1 MINKS
6 TNHDHRNSCSLCLF
20 AGSTSRSYF
29 PKHSKT
35 MNQQKLTDLAGE
47 LGTIFGS
54 FVGFLIVNAVS
65 SAFFYLII
73 ALMIGIPVTYLQV
86 FGVVLLTSWFFKFI
100 KNILG

>member
-1 MINKS
+1 
-6 TNHDHRNSCSLCLF
+6 
-20 AGSTSRSYF
+20 
-29 PKHSKT
+29 

-47 LGTIFGS
+47 LGTMFGS
-54 FVGFLIVNAVS
+54 FVGFVIGNAIV